1 VTGKPR
7 KGLSNFLR
15 SELAT
20 PVAVEP
26 NKEVPVPVRSEVPKP
41 ASFVVTELLENHPK
55 PDAPPLRGRTE
66 TRTENAKTMGVE
78 LPTSPLYLQLTR
90 KEVRFHDDQLEA
102 LDRLARRLQRER
114 RGRPGE
120 RITENTLVRVAVAA
134 LLKRADELT
143 GATEAELLEVMQ
155 APPGTAQEGPGGRSR
170 APDGSMGATDP
181 APAQKPPQRLPADI

>member
-1 VTGKPR
+1 MTGKPR
-7 KGLSNFLR
+7 KGLANFLR
-15 SELAT
+15 SEFAT
-20 PVAVEP
+20 PAVLEP
-26 NKEVPVPVRSEVPKP
+26 NKEVPVPVRSEVPKS
-41 ASFVVTELLENHPK
+41 ASVVVTESQEIHPK
-55 PDAPPLRGRTE
+55 PDAPPPRGRTE
-66 TRTENAKTMGVE
+66 TRSEIAKTMGDE

-143 GATEAELLEVMQ
+143 GATEAELLEVLQ
-155 APPGTAQEGPGGRSR
+155 TPPGTA
-170 APDGSMGATDP
+170 
-181 APAQKPPQRLPADI
+181 

>member
-1 VTGKPR
+1 MTGKPR

-15 SELAT
+15 SEFAT
-20 PVAVEP
+20 PAVVEP
-26 NKEVPVPVRSEVPKP
+26 HKEVPVPVRPEVTKS
-41 ASFVVTELLENHPK
+41 ASPVVTESLEIRPR
-55 PDAPPLRGRTE
+55 PEASPPRGRTE
-66 TRTENAKTMGVE
+66 TRTEIAKPSGVE

-143 GATEAELLEVMQ
+143 GATEAELLEVLQ
-155 APPGTAQEGPGGRSR
+155 TPPRTA
-170 APDGSMGATDP
+170 
-181 APAQKPPQRLPADI
+181 